1 MVLSFIETI
10 TKKLFLMKILKSI
23 LVTTLFLT
31 AFWASAQNVVVNGR
45 VTDAVTTEGV
55 PYAAILIKGTSTGG
69 ATDVDGS
76 YSMTVPSDA
85 VLVFTCLGYEDAEV
99 SVAGKTV
106 LNIALRPDKQM
117 LEETVVVAFGTST
130 KEAFTGSATVVKS
143 DDIAKMQG
151 SEPTRALEGLVAGVQ
166 MTTSTGSL
174 GSQPSI
180 IIRGIGTMSASS
192 APLYVVDGVP
202 YGGDLNNINP
212 ADIESM
218 TVLKDAA
225 SNSLYGARGANGV
238 IMITTKKSKQSKA
251 VINVDAKWGLNTRAL
266 RNYDVMTDPGQY
278 YETFYSAAHGYYMEE
293 NPSALP
299 VLANIGVNNL
309 LSESLQYIV
318 YSLPSGEP
326 LINRDGKLNPSA
338 KLGNVYTN
346 PADGNDYL
354 LTPDNWLDETYRNS
368 FRQEYNVSVA
378 GNLGDMSMY
387 ASFGYLN
394 NNGIIAG
401 SDMQRYTARFR
412 MDYQAR
418 KWLKIGANLSYSNF
432 DWNNGNSDEGEGASS
447 ANVFGVAS
455 MMAPIYP
462 LYVRDAAGTI
472 LRDSRGMLRYDYGD
486 TYYSMLS
493 GEGITRPVFT
503 QANPVSDMQLNIKN
517 HEGNAFN
524 VAGYA
529 EASFLK
535 DFKFTFNVGVNL
547 DETRITTL
555 FNKHYGQFASNGGVV
570 EKSHS
575 RLLDLNLQQL
585 LSWNRAFGQHRVSV
599 LLGHEWQKN
608 SSNGVGASKSQLSS
622 ENKDELNSAV
632 IDNKTSYSS
641 ESFYNVE
648 GFFLRGQYD
657 FSEKIFASVSYRVD
671 ASSNFS
677 PKHRWGHFWSLGA
690 GWLINKESWF
700 NAPWVDMLKVKA
712 SVGSQ
717 GNDGIGSNRYRR
729 TWSIRNYQGMVGV
742 SPDEL
747 GNENITWE
755 TNTNLNIGIDF
766 DIFRG
771 RLSGSVEYFYRLT
784 SDMLYFFSYPM
795 STGYKGVYDNV
806 GDMSNTGIEVA
817 LNANIMRRKNL
828 RWDAYLNFTHYAN
841 KIVKVPEKNRVA
853 NVDGHPGFISGS
865 SYVGEGLPINTFYLK
880 KYAGVE
886 PETGL
891 SQWYVDRADGSGKT
905 YRDVTTTYS
914 EASYYLCDNPIPD
927 LYGGFGTS
935 LSFFGVDVSLAFT
948 YQIGGVAYDSGY
960 ASYMAS
966 PVATSLGRNFH
977 KDVLKSWSADNKAS
991 DIPRFQY
998 GDIYTAAASDR
1009 FLTNAS
1015 YLNFQNAQIGY
1026 TLPSRITDK
1035 LKMGALRVY
1044 VTCDNIWYV
1053 SCRKGFDPRFSMSGA
1068 TNPAVNSPVR
1078 TLSGGVSLTF

>member
-1 MVLSFIETI
+1 M
-10 TKKLFLMKILKSI
+10 KLFRYI
-23 LVTTLFLT
+23 LVAVALCVSVGL
-31 AFWASAQNVVVNGR
+31 SAQSLTVTGR
-45 VTDAVTTEGV
+45 ITDS
-55 PYAAILIKGTSTGG
+55 STGEPVPG
-69 ATDVDGS
+69 AAVQLKDTAKGGIADADGH
-76 YSMTVPSDA
+76 YSISVPSDA
-85 VLVFTCLGYEDAEV
+85 VLVFASLGYQDQMV
-99 SVAGKTV
+99 PVQGRQTINV
-106 LNIALRPDKQM
+106 QMVPDTQL

-143 DDIAKMQG
+143 SDIAKVQA

-212 ADIESM
+212 SDIESM

-238 IMITTKKSKQSKA
+238 IMITTKKSRQSKA
-251 VINVDAKWGLNTRAL
+251 VINVDAKWGLNTKAL
-266 RNYDVMTDPGQY
+266 QNYDVMTDPGQY
-278 YETFYSAAHGYYMEE
+278 YEAFYSAAHGYYMQE
-293 NPSALP
+293 NPSTNAL
-299 VLANIGVNNL
+299 LANVRVNDL
-309 LSESLQYIV
+309 LKDNLQYLV
-318 YSLPSGEP
+318 YSLPSGEQ
-326 LINRDGKLNPSA
+326 LITRDGKLNTAA
-338 KLGNVYTN
+338 KLGNVYTS
-346 PADGNDYL
+346 PVDGKEYL
-354 LTPDNWLDETYRNS
+354 LTPDNWLEQTYRNS
-368 FRQEYNVSVA
+368 FRQEYNVSIS
-378 GNLGDMSMY
+378 GNVGDMSMY

-418 KWLKIGANLSYSNF
+418 KWLKVGANLSYSNF
-432 DWNNGNSDEGEGASS
+432 DWNNGNSDEGEGASAS
-447 ANVFGVAS
+447 NVFAVATS
-455 MMAPIYP
+455 MAPIYP
-462 LYVRDAAGTI
+462 LYVRDAAGNI

-486 TYYSMLS
+486 TYYSMVT
-493 GEGITRPVFT
+493 GQGPTRPNFT
-503 QANPVSDMQLNIKN
+503 QANPVSDMQLNIN
-517 HEGNAFN
+517 NYEGNAFN

-535 DFKFTFNVGVNL
+535 DFKFTFNVGVNM
-547 DETRITTL
+547 DETRSTTL
-555 FNKHYGQFASNGGVV
+555 YNKHYGQFASSGGIV
-570 EKSHS
+570 EKGHS

-585 LSWNRAFGQHRVSV
+585 LSWNRGFGQHKVSV

-608 SSNGVGASKSQLSS
+608 MSNGVGASKSQLSS

-648 GFFLRGQYD
+648 GFFLRAQYD
-657 FSEKIFASVSYRVD
+657 FSEKIFASASYRVD

-690 GWLINKESWF
+690 GWLLNREAWF

-717 GNDGIGSNRYRR
+717 GNDGIGSNRYRN
-729 TWSIRNYQGMVGV
+729 TWSIRNYQGTVGI

-755 TNTNLNIGIDF
+755 TNTNLNIGADF
-766 DIFRG
+766 DLFRG

-795 STGYKGVYDNV
+795 STGYKGIYDNV
-806 GDMSNTGIEVA
+806 GDMSNAGIEVA
-817 LNANIMRRKNL
+817 LNGNIMRRKNFS
-828 RWDAYLNFTHYAN
+828 WDAYLNFTHYTN
-841 KIVKVPEKNRVA
+841 KIVSIPEKNIVDT
-853 NVDGHPGFISGS
+853 VDGHPGFISGS

-880 KYAGVE
+880 KYAGVN

-891 SQWYVDRADGSGKT
+891 SQWYVDKVDESGKT
-905 YRDVTTTYS
+905 YRDVTTTYN

-935 LSFFGVDVSLAFT
+935 LSFFGVDVSVAFT

-966 PVATSLGRNFH
+966 PTATSLGRNFH
-977 KDVLKSWSADNKAS
+977 KDVLKSWSSENSNS

-998 GDIYTAAASDR
+998 GDVYTAAASDR
-1009 FLTNAS
+1009 FLTSAS

-1026 TLPSRITDK
+1026 TLPAKVVDK
-1035 LKMGALRVY
+1035 MKVSSLRMY
-1044 VTCDNIWYV
+1044 ITCDNIWYV
-1053 SCRKGFDPRFSMSGA
+1053 SCRKGFDPRFSMSGS
-1068 TNPAVNSPVR
+1068 TNNAVNSPVR

>member
-1 MVLSFIETI
+1 
-10 TKKLFLMKILKSI
+10 MKPFKNILIAVTALCISI
-23 LVTTLFLT
+23 GL
-31 AFWASAQNVVVNGR
+31 SAQNLTVTGR
-45 VTDAVTTEGV
+45 ITDSSSGEPIPGAAVQLKDT
-55 PYAAILIKGTSTGG
+55 AKGSI
-69 ATDVDGS
+69 ANVDGQ
-76 YSMTVPSDA
+76 YSISVPSDA
-85 VLVFTCLGYEDAEV
+85 VLVFASLGYDDVEV
-99 SVAGKTV
+99 SVQGRQTINV
-106 LNIALRPDKQM
+106 QM
-117 LEETVVVAFGTST
+117 LPDTQLLDETVVVAFGTST

-143 DDIAKMQG
+143 SDIAKVQA

-266 RNYDVMTDPGQY
+266 QDYDVMTDPGQY
-278 YETFYSAAHGYYMEE
+278 YETFYSAAHGYYMQE
-293 NPSALP
+293 NPSTNAL
-299 VLANIGVNNL
+299 LANVRVNDL
-309 LSESLQYIV
+309 LKESLQYMV
-318 YSLPSGEP
+318 YSLPSGEQ
-326 LINRDGKLNPSA
+326 LILRDGKLNPAA
-338 KLGNVYTN
+338 KLGNVYTS
-346 PADGNDYL
+346 PVDGKDYL

-368 FRQEYNVSVA
+368 FRQEYNVSVS
-378 GNLGDMSMY
+378 GNVGDMSMY

-401 SDMQRYTARFR
+401 SDMRRYTARFR

-432 DWNNGNSDEGEGASS
+432 DWNNGNSDEGEGASAS
-447 ANVFGVAS
+447 NVFAVATF
-455 MMAPIYP
+455 MAPIYP
-462 LYVRDAAGTI
+462 LYVRDAAGNI

-486 TYYSMLS
+486 TYYSMVT
-493 GEGITRPVFT
+493 GQGPTRPNFT
-503 QANPVSDMQLNIKN
+503 QANPVSDMQLNIN
-517 HEGNAFN
+517 NYEGNAFN

-535 DFKFTFNVGVNL
+535 DFKFTFNVGVNM
-547 DETRITTL
+547 DETRSTTL
-555 FNKHYGQFASNGGVV
+555 YNKHYGQFASSGGIV
-570 EKSHS
+570 EKGHS
-575 RLLDLNLQQL
+575 RLLDLNMQQL
-585 LSWNRAFGQHRVSV
+585 LSWNRAFGQHKVSV

-608 SSNGVGASKSQLSS
+608 MSNGVGASKSQLSS

-657 FSEKIFASVSYRVD
+657 FSEKIFASASYRVD

-690 GWLINKESWF
+690 GWLLNREAWF

-717 GNDGIGSNRYRR
+717 GNDGIGSNRYRK
-729 TWSIRNYQGMVGV
+729 TWSIRNYQGTVGV

-755 TNTNLNIGIDF
+755 TNTNLNIGADF
-766 DIFRG
+766 DFFRG

-795 STGYKGVYDNV
+795 STGYKGIYDNV

-817 LNANIMRRKNL
+817 LNGNIMRRKNFS
-828 RWDAYLNFTHYAN
+828 WDAYLNFTHYTN
-841 KIVKVPEKNRVA
+841 KIVSIPEKNIVDT
-853 NVDGHPGFISGS
+853 VDGHPGFISGS
-865 SYVGEGLPINTFYLK
+865 SYVGEGLPINTFYLR
-880 KYAGVE
+880 KYAGTD

-891 SQWYVDRADGSGKT
+891 SQWYVDKVDESGKT
-905 YRDVTTTYS
+905 YRDVTTTYN

-935 LSFFGVDVSLAFT
+935 LSFFGVDVSVAFT
-948 YQIGGVAYDSGY
+948 YQIGGVAYDSAY

-966 PVATSLGRNFH
+966 PTATSLGRNFH
-977 KDVLKSWSADNKAS
+977 KDVLKSWSSANKNS

-998 GDIYTAAASDR
+998 GDVYTAAASDR

-1026 TLPSRITDK
+1026 TLPAYVVDK
-1035 LKMGALRVY
+1035 MKVSSLRFY
-1044 VTCDNIWYV
+1044 LTCDNIWYV
-1053 SCRKGFDPRFSMSGA
+1053 SCRRGFDPRFSMSGS
-1068 TNPAVNSPVR
+1068 TNNAVNSPVR

>member
-1 MVLSFIETI
+1 M
-10 TKKLFLMKILKSI
+10 KLFRYI
-23 LVTTLFLT
+23 LVAVALCVSVGL
-31 AFWASAQNVVVNGR
+31 SAQSLTVTGR
-45 VTDAVTTEGV
+45 ITDS
-55 PYAAILIKGTSTGG
+55 STGEPVPG
-69 ATDVDGS
+69 AAVQLKDTAKGGIADADGH
-76 YSMTVPSDA
+76 YSISVPSDA
-85 VLVFTCLGYEDAEV
+85 VLVFASLGYQDQMV
-99 SVAGKTV
+99 PVQGRQTINV
-106 LNIALRPDKQM
+106 QMVPDTQL

-143 DDIAKMQG
+143 SDIAKVQA

-212 ADIESM
+212 SDIESM

-238 IMITTKKSKQSKA
+238 IMITTKKSRQSKA
-251 VINVDAKWGLNTRAL
+251 VINVDAKWGLNTKAL
-266 RNYDVMTDPGQY
+266 QNYDVMTDPGQY
-278 YETFYSAAHGYYMEE
+278 YETFYSAAHGYYMQE
-293 NPSALP
+293 NPSTNAL
-299 VLANIGVNNL
+299 LANVRVNDL
-309 LSESLQYIV
+309 LKDNLQYMV
-318 YSLPSGEP
+318 YSLPSGEQ
-326 LINRDGKLNPSA
+326 LITRDGKLNTAA
-338 KLGNVYTN
+338 KLGNVYAS
-346 PADGNDYL
+346 PVDGKEYL
-354 LTPDNWLDETYRNS
+354 LTPDNWLEQTYRNS
-368 FRQEYNVSVA
+368 FRQEYNVSIS
-378 GNLGDMSMY
+378 GNVGDMSMY
-387 ASFGYLN
+387 ASFGYLY

-418 KWLKIGANLSYSNF
+418 KWLKVGANLSYSNF
-432 DWNNGNSDEGEGASS
+432 DWNNGNSDEGEGASAS
-447 ANVFGVAS
+447 NVFAVATS
-455 MMAPIYP
+455 MAPIYP
-462 LYVRDAAGTI
+462 LYVRDAAGNI

-486 TYYSMLS
+486 TYYSMVT
-493 GEGITRPVFT
+493 GQGPTRPNFT
-503 QANPVSDMQLNIKN
+503 QANPVSDMQLNIN
-517 HEGNAFN
+517 NYEGNAFN

-535 DFKFTFNVGVNL
+535 DFKFTFNVGVNM
-547 DETRITTL
+547 DETRSTTL
-555 FNKHYGQFASNGGVV
+555 HNKHYGQFASSGGIV
-570 EKSHS
+570 EKGHS

-585 LSWNRAFGQHRVSV
+585 LSWNRGFGQHKVSV

-608 SSNGVGASKSQLSS
+608 MSNGVGASKSQLSS

-648 GFFLRGQYD
+648 GFFLRAQYD
-657 FSEKIFASVSYRVD
+657 FSEKIFASASYRVD

-690 GWLINKESWF
+690 GWLLNREAWF

-717 GNDGIGSNRYRR
+717 GNDGIGSNRYRN
-729 TWSIRNYQGMVGV
+729 TWSIRNYQGTVGV

-755 TNTNLNIGIDF
+755 TNTNLNIGADF
-766 DIFRG
+766 DLFRG

-795 STGYKGVYDNV
+795 STGYKGIYDNV
-806 GDMSNTGIEVA
+806 GDMSNAGIEVA
-817 LNANIMRRKNL
+817 LNGNIMRRKNFS
-828 RWDAYLNFTHYAN
+828 WNAYLNFTHYTN
-841 KIVKVPEKNRVA
+841 KIVSIPEKNIVDT
-853 NVDGHPGFISGS
+853 VDGHPGFISGS

-880 KYAGVE
+880 KYAGVN

-891 SQWYVDRADGSGKT
+891 SQWYVDKVDESGKT
-905 YRDVTTTYS
+905 YRDVTTTYN

-935 LSFFGVDVSLAFT
+935 LSFFGVDVSVAFT

-966 PVATSLGRNFH
+966 PTATSLGRNFH
-977 KDVLKSWSADNKAS
+977 KDVLKSWSSENSNS

-998 GDIYTAAASDR
+998 GDAYTAAASDR
-1009 FLTNAS
+1009 FLTSAS

-1026 TLPSRITDK
+1026 NLPAKVVDK
-1035 LKMGALRVY
+1035 MKVSSLRMY
-1044 VTCDNIWYV
+1044 ITCDNIWYV
-1053 SCRKGFDPRFSMSGA
+1053 SCRKGFDPRFSMSGS
-1068 TNPAVNSPVR
+1068 TNNAVNSPVR

>member
-1 MVLSFIETI
+1 M
-10 TKKLFLMKILKSI
+10 KLFRYI
-23 LVTTLFLT
+23 LVPVALCVSVGL
-31 AFWASAQNVVVNGR
+31 SAQSLTVTGR
-45 VTDAVTTEGV
+45 ITDS
-55 PYAAILIKGTSTGG
+55 STGEPVPG
-69 ATDVDGS
+69 AAVQLKDTAKGGIADADGH
-76 YSMTVPSDA
+76 YSISVPSDA
-85 VLVFTCLGYEDAEV
+85 VLVFASLGYQDQMV
-99 SVAGKTV
+99 PVQGRQTINV
-106 LNIALRPDKQM
+106 QMVPDTQL

-143 DDIAKMQG
+143 SDIAKVQA

-212 ADIESM
+212 SDIESM

-238 IMITTKKSKQSKA
+238 IMITTKKSRQSKA
-251 VINVDAKWGLNTRAL
+251 VINVDAKWGLNTKAL
-266 RNYDVMTDPGQY
+266 QNYDVMTDPGQY
-278 YETFYSAAHGYYMEE
+278 YETFYSAAHGYYMQE
-293 NPSALP
+293 NPSTNAL
-299 VLANIGVNNL
+299 LANVRVNDL
-309 LSESLQYIV
+309 LKDNLQYMV
-318 YSLPSGEP
+318 YSLPSGEQ
-326 LINRDGKLNPSA
+326 LITRDGKLNTAA
-338 KLGNVYTN
+338 KLGNVYTS
-346 PADGNDYL
+346 PVDGKEYL
-354 LTPDNWLDETYRNS
+354 LTPDNWLEQTYRNS
-368 FRQEYNVSVA
+368 FRQEYNVSIS
-378 GNLGDMSMY
+378 GNVGDMSMY

-418 KWLKIGANLSYSNF
+418 KWLKVGANLSYSNF
-432 DWNNGNSDEGEGASS
+432 DWNNGNSDEGEGASAS
-447 ANVFGVAS
+447 NVFAVATS
-455 MMAPIYP
+455 MAPIYP
-462 LYVRDAAGTI
+462 LYVRDAAGNI

-486 TYYSMLS
+486 TYYSMVT
-493 GEGITRPVFT
+493 GQGPTRPNFT
-503 QANPVSDMQLNIKN
+503 QANPVSDMQLNIN
-517 HEGNAFN
+517 NYEGNAFN

-535 DFKFTFNVGVNL
+535 DFKFTFNVGVNM
-547 DETRITTL
+547 DETRSTTL
-555 FNKHYGQFASNGGVV
+555 HNKHYGQFASSGGIV
-570 EKSHS
+570 EKGHS

-585 LSWNRAFGQHRVSV
+585 LSWNRGFGQHKVSV

-608 SSNGVGASKSQLSS
+608 MSNGVGASKSQLSS

-648 GFFLRGQYD
+648 GFFLRAQYD
-657 FSEKIFASVSYRVD
+657 FSEKIFASASYRVD

-690 GWLINKESWF
+690 GWLLNREAWF

-717 GNDGIGSNRYRR
+717 GNDGIGSNRYRN
-729 TWSIRNYQGMVGV
+729 TWSIRNYQGTVGV

-755 TNTNLNIGIDF
+755 TNTNLNIGADF
-766 DIFRG
+766 DLFRG

-795 STGYKGVYDNV
+795 STGYKGIYDNV
-806 GDMSNTGIEVA
+806 GDMSNAGIEVA
-817 LNANIMRRKNL
+817 LNGNIMRRKNL
-828 RWDAYLNFTHYAN
+828 SWDAYLNFTHYTN
-841 KIVKVPEKNRVA
+841 KIVSIPEKNIVDT
-853 NVDGHPGFISGS
+853 VDGHPGFISGS

-880 KYAGVE
+880 KYAGVN

-891 SQWYVDRADGSGKT
+891 SQWYVDKVDESGKT
-905 YRDVTTTYS
+905 YRDVTTTYN

-935 LSFFGVDVSLAFT
+935 LSFFGVDVSVAFT

-966 PVATSLGRNFH
+966 PTATSLGRNFH
-977 KDVLKSWSADNKAS
+977 KDVLKSWSSENSNS

-998 GDIYTAAASDR
+998 GDVYTAAASDR
-1009 FLTNAS
+1009 FLTSAS

-1026 TLPSRITDK
+1026 TLPAKVVDK
-1035 LKMGALRVY
+1035 MKVSSLRMY
-1044 VTCDNIWYV
+1044 ITCDNIWYV
-1053 SCRKGFDPRFSMSGA
+1053 SCRKGFDPRFSMSGS
-1068 TNPAVNSPVR
+1068 TNNAVNSPVR